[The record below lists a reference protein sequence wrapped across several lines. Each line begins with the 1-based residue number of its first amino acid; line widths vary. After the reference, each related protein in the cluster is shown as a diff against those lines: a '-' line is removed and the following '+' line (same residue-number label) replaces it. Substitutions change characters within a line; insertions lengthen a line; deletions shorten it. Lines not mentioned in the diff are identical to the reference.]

1 MICFEL
7 SKVLHPI
14 ENVATG
20 NDLFQYY
27 IRGVLLVTINEY
39 YPKKKVMLVACVWL
53 ISFRVF

>member
-7 SKVLHPI
+7 SKVLHPM
-14 ENVATG
+14 ENEATG

-27 IRGVLLVTINEY
+27 IRGVPLVTINEY
-39 YPKKKVMLVACVWL
+39 YPKKNVMRVACVWL

>member
-27 IRGVLLVTINEY
+27 IRGVLLVTINGY
-39 YPKKKVMLVACVWL
+39 YLKKKVMRVACAWL
-53 ISFRVF
+53 ISFRMF

>member
-14 ENVATG
+14 EKVATG

-27 IRGVLLVTINEY
+27 IRGVLLVTINGY
-39 YPKKKVMLVACVWL
+39 YLKKKVMRVACAWL
-53 ISFRVF
+53 ISFRMF